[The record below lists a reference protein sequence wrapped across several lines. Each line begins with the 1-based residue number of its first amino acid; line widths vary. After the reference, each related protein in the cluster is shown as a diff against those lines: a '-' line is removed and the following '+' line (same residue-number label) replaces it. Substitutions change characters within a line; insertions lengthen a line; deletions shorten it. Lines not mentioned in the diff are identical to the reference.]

1 MNDEEFVKI
10 EILEST
16 FEAQVVGPILEEEN
30 IPHFIRSY
38 HDTAYNGLFQMQKGW
53 GEIRAPLFQK
63 ERILEI
69 LRLIRSGNHDI
80 QGEMD

>member
-53 GEIRAPLFQK
+53 GEIRARLSQK

-69 LRLIRSGNHDI
+69 LRLVRSGNHDI